1 MTIIPLL
8 TATNALARADMVPI
22 HSIAAQDT
30 KRTTIGAIADFAAA
44 SALASGQPYVDLAE
58 AWAQSPTPPDPLDIT
73 SKSAKTW
80 ATAAAASAVT
90 AALYGGVQVDT
101 MAALYALTSG
111 QVAVGGYATVRSI
124 NAVFKRLASGGNLA
138 HTASVLAWE
147 VQRSV
152 VGYDFRAFGPVGGAT
167 NDIAAFNAAVAR
179 LNTVSTADAL
189 HIVGEYTITGTPNPI
204 TTPGKFFV
212 CYGGQINHDA
222 GTLFTFGS
230 GFPNAF
236 NGGGV
241 LGLKYLVP
249 VAATAGTCFC
259 KQDGGY
265 RLVFQDIEGRANIMH
280 QAGLALL
287 AEAANYL
294 YENINV
300 GVVNNGQIFFDH
312 GIGAV
317 SVLRNIVATVNGIN
331 RPADETTLTGA
342 TVVFAHFGKERWD
355 SMIWDGVLANGFSDL
370 LVIDRTVFAK
380 NVSNGKFS
388 NFYSDFCARG
398 ITLTNTLGGGGINNL
413 TFENGWIYALDGYGI
428 YLPAGTGSHRNITFN
443 SFDILSSG
451 KNAVRLGSTGMDR
464 VVFNNCKL
472 WYSNRLNG
480 TNAGN
485 DRDDFVAFAGG
496 WEMINCSLGKS
507 ANGIVAAGVPNWQ
520 GRYGVTISANI
531 GPYRFEGNT
540 VDGLTAPTQLAVG
553 STTTLVGNA
562 RACRVLGNTTATGAA
577 AINYAVAN
585 VIAAP
590 TTAVTQTNLTPFWL
604 QLSIFGGTMTQIQHE
619 GVQIAGAAGA
629 TFVVGPGETWRV
641 DYTVAPTI
649 TRIVKP

>member
-8 TATNALARADMVPI
+8 TATNALARADMVQI
-22 HSIAAQDT
+22 HSVAAQDI

-44 SALASGQPYVDLAE
+44 AALASGQPYVDLAK
-58 AWAQSPTPPDPLDIT
+58 AWAQSPTPPDPLDVT
-73 SKSAKTW
+73 SKSSKTW

-101 MAALYALTSG
+101 LPDLYALTSG
-111 QVAVGGYATVRSI
+111 QVAVGQWVLVRSI
-124 NAVFKRLASGGNLA
+124 NAVFKRLASGGDLA

-147 VQRSV
+147 VQI
-152 VGYDFRAFGPVGGAT
+152 GAGGFDFRAFGAVGGAT
-167 NDIAAFNAAVAR
+167 NDLASMNAVVAR
-179 LNTVSTADAL
+179 LNTISVAARVTV
-189 HIVGEYTITGTPNPI
+189 VGEYTITGTPNPI

-230 GFPNAF
+230 GSPNAF

-280 QAGLALL
+280 QAGLAV
-287 AEAANYL
+287 AEAANYC

-317 SVLRNIVATVNGIN
+317 SVLRNVIATVNGTN
-331 RPADETTLTGA
+331 RVLDETTLTGA
-342 TVVFAHFGKERWD
+342 TVKFADFGKERWD
-355 SMIWDGVLANGFSDL
+355 TIIWDGILANGFSYAL
-370 LVIDRTVFAK
+370 FVDRVALNK

-388 NFYSDFCARG
+388 NCFFDYCANG
-398 ITLTNTLGGGGINNL
+398 IHLVNTLGGGGINNL
-413 TFENGWIYALDGYGI
+413 TFKNCWVFAMDGVGVH
-428 YLPAGTGSHRNITFN
+428 LPAGTGSHRNITFEN
-443 SFDILSSG
+443 CEFLASG
-451 KNAVRLGSTGMDR
+451 KNAVRLASTGMER

-496 WEMINCSLGKS
+496 WEMINCSMGKS
-507 ANGIVAAGVPNWQ
+507 ANNIVAAGVPNWQ
-520 GRYGVTISANI
+520 GRYGATVSPNI
-531 GPYRFEGNT
+531 GPWRFENNT
-540 VDGLTAPTQLAVG
+540 VDGLTAPTQLAAG

-577 AINYAVAN
+577 AVNYAVSN
-585 VIAAP
+585 IIAAP